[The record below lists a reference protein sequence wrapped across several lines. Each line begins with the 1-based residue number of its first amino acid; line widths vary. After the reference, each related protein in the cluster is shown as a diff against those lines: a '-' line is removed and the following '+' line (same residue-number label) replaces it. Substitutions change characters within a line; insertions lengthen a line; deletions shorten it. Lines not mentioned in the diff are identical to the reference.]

1 MGMTITEKILAKA
14 SGRDMV
20 SPGELVNANIDIVMC
35 HDVTT
40 PPAIS
45 MLRQHGIDKVFGPEK
60 IVVTP
65 DHFQPA
71 KDIKSAE
78 LHKRL
83 DSWARQKKIKNY
95 YPLGKAGGCHA
106 LLPEAGHI
114 RPGEVIIGGDSHT
127 CTYGAFGAFSTGVG
141 S

>member
-1 MGMTITEKILAKA
+1 MPSTITEKIFARAANKKT
-14 SGRDMV
+14 V
-20 SPGELVNANIDIVMC
+20 QPGDLVNANIDVIMC

-45 MLRQHGIDKVFGPEK
+45 MLAEKGIDTVFDPEK

-83 DSWARQKKIKNY
+83 ERCY
-95 YPLGKAGGCHA
+95 L
-106 LLPEAGHI
+106 EI
-114 RPGEVIIGGDSHT
+114 RIRL
-127 CTYGAFGAFSTGVG
+127 
-141 S
+141 

>member
-1 MGMTITEKILAKA
+1 MGSTITEKILARA
-14 SGRDMV
+14 CGQGCVM
-20 SPGELVNANIDIVMC
+20 PGQLIDANIDIVMC

-40 PPAIS
+40 PAAIS
-45 MLRQHGIDKVFGPEK
+45 MLAEKGIDKVFDTEK

-83 DSWARQKKIKNY
+83 DEWAVRHKIKNY
-95 YPLGKAGGCHA
+95 YKNFVKFFLYFLVVNVI
-106 LLPEAGHI
+106 LL
-114 RPGEVIIGGDSHT
+114 
-127 CTYGAFGAFSTGVG
+127 YNK
-141 S
+141 